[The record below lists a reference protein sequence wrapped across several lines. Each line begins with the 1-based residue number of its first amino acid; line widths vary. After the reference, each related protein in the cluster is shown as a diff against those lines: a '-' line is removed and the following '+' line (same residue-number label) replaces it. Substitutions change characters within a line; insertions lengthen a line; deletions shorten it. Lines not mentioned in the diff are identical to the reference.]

1 MQHSQRCDQV
11 FHQPATFSR
20 AVPFNFPQLPIRY
33 ILENVMRTLIA
44 ALLLAVTAL
53 AQQQPAPK
61 PEDTEVWT
69 PEPKVVTP
77 GATCAAA
84 PSDAIILFDGKNLN
98 EWVSAQDRT
107 APAKWTV
114 ADSIV
119 TVSKDAG
126 NIETKRSFHNYQLHI
141 EWRVPQNVTG
151 EGQARGNS
159 GVFLAS
165 TGPGDAGY
173 ELQVLDNY
181 NNKTYVNGQ
190 AGSIYKQGIPLANP
204 NRKPGEWQ
212 TYDIAWTAPGFN
224 ADGTLKT
231 PAYVTVFFNGVLV
244 QNHFELK
251 GETRYIGAPF
261 YKAFDGAPIK
271 LQAHG
276 DPSPPLSFRNIWVR
290 ELE

>member
-1 MQHSQRCDQV
+1 ML
-11 FHQPATFSR
+11 FHAMRIQ
-20 AVPFNFPQLPIRY
+20 
-33 ILENVMRTLIA
+33 ILTA
-44 ALLLAVTAL
+44 ALLIVLSSTL
-53 AQQQPAPK
+53 FAQKPAGK
-61 PEDTEVWT
+61 PEDTEVWQ

-84 PSDAIILFDGKNLN
+84 PSDAIILFDGENLN
-98 EWVSAQDRT
+98 EWVSAQDRS

-114 ADSIV
+114 ANGIV
-119 TVSKDAG
+119 TVNKDAG
-126 NIETKRSFHNYQLHI
+126 NIETKRTFKNYQLHI
-141 EWRVPQNVTG
+141 EWRIPENVTG

-159 GVFLAS
+159 GIFLAS

-190 AGSIYKQGIPLANP
+190 AGSIYKQAIPLANA
-204 NRKPGEWQ
+204 NRKPGDWQ
-212 TYDIAWTAPGFN
+212 SYDIAWTAPIFN
-224 ADGTLKT
+224 DDGSVKS
-231 PAYVTVFFNGVLV
+231 PAYVTVFFNGILV

-251 GETRYIGAPF
+251 GETRYIGQPF
-261 YKAFDGAPIK
+261 YKKFDGAPIK

-290 ELE
+290 ELN